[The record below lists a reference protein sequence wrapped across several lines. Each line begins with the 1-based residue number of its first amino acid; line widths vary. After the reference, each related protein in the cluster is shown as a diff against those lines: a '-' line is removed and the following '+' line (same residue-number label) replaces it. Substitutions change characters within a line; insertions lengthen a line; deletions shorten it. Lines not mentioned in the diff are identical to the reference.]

1 MPSHSADTSYYRTM
15 AGYDNLARDFSESLI
30 DDATLAA
37 SPVNATTRFA
47 THWRRDSNLV
57 LSNIE
62 RCSVDSPGTCDH
74 RAVLLEL
81 THRAVT
87 LVPKMRKPFDVLV
100 EGLLVQSSRGDW
112 I

>member
-1 MPSHSADTSYYRTM
+1 MPSYAADTSYCRTM
-15 AGYDNLARDFSESLI
+15 AGYDNLARDFREFLI

-47 THWRRDSNLV
+47 AHWRRDSKLV
-57 LSNIE
+57 LSDIE
-62 RCSVDSPGTCDH
+62 RCSVDSPGAGDH

-87 LVPKMRKPFDVLV
+87 LVPKMRKPFDIL
-100 EGLLVQSSRGDW
+100 
-112 I
+112 